1 MDPAW
6 QSPPVRVLIVSDVRL
21 YRDGLAHGLGAHH
34 GLLVV
39 GTATHIDEAIR
50 LAADL
55 LPSVI
60 LVDHALPDGF
70 PAIRLILAARPG
82 VKVVVL
88 GVLEE
93 DENVLACAEA
103 GVAGYVPREASL
115 EDLIEAIE
123 CAARGE
129 LRCSPQIGATLLRQL
144 ARRAAGSEDARSRPP
159 LTSRE
164 VEIVRLIEQG
174 LSNKEIAG
182 RLGIQVAT
190 VKNHVHNLLEKLRI
204 HRRTEAADRLRGRF
218 SHASSVEPRPLRD
231 WPRRESTRI

>member
-1 MDPAW
+1 VTAHW
-6 QSPPVRVLIVSDVRL
+6 QPPTVRVLIVSDVRL
-21 YRDGLAHGLGAHH
+21 YRNGLADGLGNHD

-39 GTATHIDEAIR
+39 GTATHPDEAVR
-50 LAADL
+50 LAAEL

-60 LVDHALPDGF
+60 LVDHALPGALH
-70 PAIRLILAARPG
+70 AIRFILAAQPG

-88 GVLEE
+88 GVLES

-123 CAARGE
+123 CASRGE
-129 LRCSPQIGATLLRQL
+129 LRCSPQIGATLLRLL
-144 ARRAAGSEDARSRPP
+144 ALRATGSDDLPSRTR

-204 HRRTEAADRLRGRF
+204 HRRAEAADRLHGRF
-218 SHASSVEPRPLRD
+218 GRSTPTDPHPMRNWV
-231 WPRRESTRI
+231 RR

>member
-1 MDPAW
+1 MDTPW
-6 QSPPVRVLIVSDVRL
+6 QSPSVRVLIVSDVRL
-21 YRDGLAHGLGAHH
+21 YREGLAHGLETRPN
-34 GLLVV
+34 LLVV
-39 GTATHIDEAIR
+39 GTATHPDEAVR
-50 LAADL
+50 LASDL

-60 LVDHALPDGF
+60 LVDHALPDGLR
-70 PAIRLILAARPG
+70 AIRLILAVQPD

-88 GVLEE
+88 GVLEG
-93 DENVLACAEA
+93 DENVLACAEV
-103 GVAGYVPREASL
+103 GVAGYVPRRASL

-123 CAARGE
+123 CAFRGE

-144 ARRAAGSEDARSRPP
+144 ARRAAGSDDSPSRTP

-204 HRRTEAADRLRGRF
+204 HHRAEAADRLRGPT
-218 SHASSVEPRPLRD
+218 EPRPMRE
-231 WPRRESTRI
+231 WARRQGTRI